1 MPAEI
6 PKHGPQFVVFVK
18 TNPMID
24 GVKLVCVILKEDVT
38 ALSISVV
45 AKQIEEHDRFEK
57 PSVFISKIK
66 VVIFGIVID
75 ILLERTRSI
84 RTIIA
89 ECGEWDYVKAKR
101 LADKICRDLTPCQ
114 RVLREIPKGL
124 LAAQG
129 FVNGGII
136 LPFMM
141 DSGEEGVIRAKGE
154 LTFDLK
160 VAALNGCS

>member
-6 PKHGPQFVVFVK
+6 PKYGPQFVVFVK

-24 GVKLVCVILKEDVT
+24 GVKLMGVILKEDVT

-45 AKQIEEHDRFEK
+45 AKQIEENDRFEK
-57 PSVFISKIK
+57 PPVFISKIK

-84 RTIIA
+84 RTITA
-89 ECGEWDYVKAKR
+89 ERGERDNVKAKR
-101 LADKICRDLTPCQ
+101 LADKIRRDLTSCQ
-114 RVLREIPKGL
+114 CVLREIPERL

-129 FVNGGII
+129 FINGGII

-141 DSGEEGVIRAKGE
+141 DSGEEGIVRAKGE